1 VIDTDGSGCGRRC
14 HRAPSHT
21 FLNVK
26 DPEMSD
32 KIVPFPKSQRIAAL
46 AVRGAGRATVEA
58 IEADLAV
65 ARRSLDDLRTT
76 QRLTEMAAEAIQ
88 NVDLD
93 RMIAI
98 RDLILGRIDARADAR
113 TSDEQ
118 PLPVNR

>member
-1 VIDTDGSGCGRRC
+1 MSG
-14 HRAPSHT
+14 
-21 FLNVK
+21 
-26 DPEMSD
+26 
-32 KIVPFPKSQRIAAL
+32 KIVPFPKSQRIAVL
-46 AVRGAGRATVEA
+46 ADRGVGRATIEA

-88 NVDLD
+88 NEDLD

-98 RDLILGRIDARADAR
+98 RDLILGRIEARADAR